1 MEFEQRLQKAIQ
13 RGQRAS
19 DAEARAR
26 AERAM
31 GEEELKRLHSQ
42 FRLEL
47 SDYIEK
53 CLRKLPQYLPGFQ
66 FETLVTERGW
76 GAKVSRDDFS
86 RSPDRTRDS
95 VFSRFEL
102 LVRPFSSAHVLEIQ
116 AKGTVRNKELLTRSH
131 YQPLNEADINTFEH
145 TADLWVLEF
154 AELYAARS

>member
-1 MEFEQRLQKAIQ
+1 MDFEQRLQKAIQ
-13 RGQRAS
+13 RGQSAS

-42 FRLEL
+42 YRLEL

-66 FETLVTERGW
+66 FETVVSDRGW
-76 GAKVSRDDFS
+76 GGKVSRDDFARHAGS
-86 RSPDRTRDS
+86 RDS
-95 VFSRFEL
+95 VFSRLEL
-102 LVRPFSSAHVLEIQ
+102 VVRPFSSAHVLELQ
-116 AKGTVRNKELLTRSH
+116 AKGTVRNKEIFNRSQYH
-131 YQPLNEADINTFEH
+131 PLHETDINTFEH
-145 TADLWVLEF
+145 TVDVWVLEF